1 VASSG
6 KQRGPSGGAWAVTI
20 VLALVLGGLVYWA
33 YKYDFGFPN
42 GISEQSAITM
52 HFWNGTWVAAFAV
65 GILTWGLMI
74 FAAVAYRRR
83 RGDAIPRQL
92 RYNIPIEV
100 MYTVMPIAMVL
111 AIVYFT
117 VRDEAQLTKVS
128 NDQQQTVQVTGFR
141 WSWNFYYKN
150 ADVYDTGL
158 PTLDQPGMP
167 TLYLPV
173 NQKVQFKLGS
183 PDVIHS
189 FWVPQFLFKMDVV
202 PGRIN
207 TFEVTPNQLG
217 TFAGKCAEY
226 CGTDHSRMLFN
237 VKVVDQADF
246 DAHMAELKAK
256 GQTGDPDSGRTS
268 AAAQVQGT
276 KEQS

>member
-1 VASSG
+1 M
-6 KQRGPSGGAWAVTI
+6 TI

-141 WSWNFYYKN
+141 WSWNS
-150 ADVYDTGL
+150 TTRT
-158 PTLDQPGMP
+158 PTFTTPDFDARPAGHAHAVPAGQPEGA
-167 TLYLPV
+167 
-173 NQKVQFKLGS
+173 VQAGS
-183 PDVIHS
+183 PMS
-189 FWVPQFLFKMDVV
+189 STRSGSCNSSSRWMSL

-256 GQTGDPDSGRTS
+256 GRRATRT
-268 AAAQVQGT
+268 QVGPRRRRRCRGT